1 MVFLIFGSRAPVSVG
16 SLSVVAS
23 RRVRRRRRPKSGPI
37 LREWSAKNTT
47 LAWIFQSPTSILA
60 RTRLKSV
67 NFAPA
72 AGRLTKNLLRPLRFS
87 IFGGRWRPARQVVF
101 LPPKSGIY
109 HLSVPQ
115 PPARSV
121 PWDLHTG
128 NFLTLPHARLPSSAR
143 PTSVPALDAQLP
155 VPRQAWCAVDPPAQ
169 LPVRL

>member
-1 MVFLIFGSRAPVSVG
+1 MFFSFFLQTSLIKFCAVGPRAAGAGGPSGTGEILTEEPDSAFGNGRVG

-121 PWDLHTG
+121 PRDRHTG
-128 NFLTLPHARLPSSAR
+128 KLQTL
-143 PTSVPALDAQLP
+143 
-155 VPRQAWCAVDPPAQ
+155 
-169 LPVRL
+169 

>member
-1 MVFLIFGSRAPVSVG
+1 MRYLTGIYHFFGSFPEWYGTRKSGMVFLIFGSRAPVSVG

-23 RRVRRRRRPKSGPI
+23 RRLRRRRRPKSGPI

-121 PWDLHTG
+121 PQDPHTG
-128 NFLTLPHARLPSSAR
+128 K
-143 PTSVPALDAQLP
+143 V
-155 VPRQAWCAVDPPAQ
+155 
-169 LPVRL
+169 